1 MVSQR
6 LFSLTGGSKVVLAFH
21 FGPTPN
27 ICGVILYLPNHFL
40 QLHRWN
46 ILVLKIEMSP
56 VSCTYRF
63 GLKYERWT
71 SFFLKYK
78 SSSFNPKQ
86 NLVLGL
92 LDVVWND
99 KTVKTKT
106 KTVCVRGII
115 AGKLKKT
122 SFPFRLPS

>member
-1 MVSQR
+1 M
-6 LFSLTGGSKVVLAFH
+6 KY
-21 FGPTPN
+21 FGFEN
-27 ICGVILYLPNHFL
+27 
-40 QLHRWN
+40 WN
-46 ILVLKIEMSP
+46 
-56 VSCTYRF
+56 VSCLLHLQIRSQIWKMNKF
-63 GLKYERWT
+63 
-71 SFFLKYK
+71 FFLKYK

-122 SFPFRLPS
+122 SFPFRLRS